1 MSPSLPDVSSIIPS
15 ALLLA
20 CLAGPAAPASA
31 AVATASL
38 QVDGSAVAESTL
50 LSEIGPT
57 GGTVFVG
64 ALSLEGVDASWNYAS
79 DLDAAGNALI
89 NGAMVFINTSD
100 KVLHVRGTF
109 AAPLCPAIIAN
120 GKVGGFSK
128 ITLTANAD
136 GGQITCPSD
145 GKEASAAVS
154 DGTITWTMFPCP
166 FNLSSTGGGNAS
178 TVMLF
183 GSPFPSAPGP
193 SSISS
198 VGQAVDFMLT
208 PGDKASLSLLY
219 VVGGTYIPLPPVEC
233 PGDINGDG
241 VVDGGDLPAV
251 LAAMET
257 IAVCGDPAELTGDGI
272 IDGADLAV
280 VLGNWGPC
288 PQGGAGG

>member
-1 MSPSLPDVSSIIPS
+1 MSPSLPDVSSTIPS

-109 AAPLCPAIIAN
+109 AAPLCPAGSRARIA
-120 GKVGGFSK
+120 
-128 ITLTANAD
+128 
-136 GGQITCPSD
+136 
-145 GKEASAAVS
+145 AAGETS
-154 DGTITWTMFPCP
+154 GLGD
-166 FNLSSTGGGNAS
+166 
-178 TVMLF
+178 
-183 GSPFPSAPGP
+183 
-193 SSISS
+193 
-198 VGQAVDFMLT
+198 GQACHGL
-208 PGDKASLSLLY
+208 GRG
-219 VVGGTYIPLPPVEC
+219 VVGKRSPLRK
-233 PGDINGDG
+233 
-241 VVDGGDLPAV
+241 
-251 LAAMET
+251 
-257 IAVCGDPAELTGDGI
+257 AE
-272 IDGADLAV
+272 
-280 VLGNWGPC
+280 
-288 PQGGAGG
+288 